1 MQVNN
6 TPIATIAKTDEK
18 IKFSLREVVVK
29 YLSYLPLFIL
39 SLVIFLGTA
48 LMYIRYKVP
57 IYRASVQMMVNT
69 STNNNQAQQDIIN
82 QAVSGVRT
90 INLENE
96 MQLIRSKKL
105 LERVV
110 INGGFNIYYA
120 KEGNIKTYDAYTASP
135 IEFVPLKIA
144 DSNRIFTI
152 RLASM
157 DDNGAQIETSKGI
170 IPYKWNDSIT
180 IQQFSFKILKKDQI
194 LSATKDPFII
204 KWLPISYTAAQL
216 QGAISVS
223 TLSSKTSVLIL
234 SIVGENRRKGEDILN
249 TLVQEIIK
257 NDVEQKQEASV
268 STINFI
274 DGRLNMVGKD
284 LGDLEGS
291 IRDFKKDG
299 RFFDVQGE
307 YLYYQ
312 GRLTKSED
320 VIESINLEINV
331 LDSIASY
338 VKNNKSV
345 NKSKIIPSTF
355 EIADATFSS
364 LVSQYNQLLVQY
376 EKTLNVTYKEN
387 NTVKEIEEQI
397 KQIKASILEAAANL
411 KSIKKDKLRTFEN
424 RFSTAL
430 GNLSGLPE
438 KEKFYQDIARQKQI
452 KEKLYLYLLQRREE
466 TAISSISTK
475 SNYKEMDGAG
485 SSSVP
490 VEPKSSQIKVF
501 ALILGILFPVAF
513 IYLIDVLNDKITTR
527 IDISTRT
534 DIPIAGEISH
544 VDNSDTLVVE
554 NSRNIVAEQFRIL
567 RSNLQ
572 FILPKLASDKQASA
586 FLVTSSISGEG
597 KSFISLNLAAV
608 LSLTYK
614 KVALLEFDLRKIKGI
629 NNKEIEDNNDRGITN
644 YLIGQSNNPE
654 TLYKT
659 LSKNPNLHVYNTG
672 PIPPNPAE
680 LIIGNRMESFFV
692 YLKANYDYIVIDS
705 APVGLVSDSFA
716 LMKYADA
723 VMYIVRQ
730 RYTFKK
736 QIEFIND
743 LRKDGK
749 LTNMAIVVNDVNLAG
764 RYGYYGYGYGYGYGY
779 MYKYGQGGYG
789 YGRYIY
795 GGKKKDPYFDANKKG
810 YFDNQVKLSWW
821 QRLFGRR

>member
-1 MQVNN
+1 MQ
-6 TPIATIAKTDEK
+6 KTNASINSLQVDEK
-18 IKFSLREVVVK
+18 VKFSLREVIVK

-57 IYRASVQMMVNT
+57 IYRASVQMMV
-69 STNNNQAQQDIIN
+69 STGSNQAQQDLIN
-82 QAVSGVRT
+82 QAVSGVRS

-96 MQLIRSKKL
+96 MQLIRSRKL

-110 INGGFNIYYA
+110 EKGGYNIYYA

-135 IEFVPLKIA
+135 IELIPLKIV
-144 DSNRIFTI
+144 DSNRVFAI
-152 RLASM
+152 RFESM
-157 DDNGAQIETSKGI
+157 DNVGGNIETSKGI
-170 IPYKWNDSIT
+170 VRYKWNDSIT
-180 IQQFSFKILKKDQI
+180 LNRFSFRIIKKDQYI
-194 LSATKDPFII
+194 AATKDPFIV
-204 KWLPISYTAAQL
+204 KWLPVSYAAAQL
-216 QGAISVS
+216 QGSISVA
-223 TLSSKTSVLIL
+223 TLSSKTSILVL
-234 SIVGENRRKGEDILN
+234 SITGENRRKGEDILN
-249 TLVQEIIK
+249 TLVAEIIES
-257 NDVEQKQEASV
+257 DVEQKQEASV

-274 DGRLNMVGKD
+274 EGRLNMVGKD
-284 LGDLEGS
+284 LGDLEGAV
-291 IRDFKKDG
+291 RDFKKDG

-307 YLYYQ
+307 YTYYQ
-312 GRLTKSED
+312 GRLLKSED
-320 VIESINLEINV
+320 IVEGLNVEIGV
-331 LDSIASY
+331 LDIISDY
-338 VKNNKSV
+338 VKNNKSF
-345 NKSKIIPSTF
+345 NKSKVIPSTF
-355 EIADATFSS
+355 EISDATFSN
-364 LVSQYNQLLVQY
+364 LINQYNQLLIQY
-376 EKTLNVTYKEN
+376 EKALNVAYKEN
-387 NTVKEIEEQI
+387 NTVEEIEEQI
-397 KQIKASILEAAANL
+397 KQIKASILEAAASL
-411 KSIKKDKLRTFEN
+411 KNIKKEKLKTFED
-424 RFSTAL
+424 RFNTAL
-430 GNLSGLPE
+430 GSLSTLPD

-452 KEKLYLYLLQRREE
+452 KEKLYLYLLQKREE

-485 SSSVP
+485 SSSLP

-501 ALILGILFPVAF
+501 ALILGLLFPIAF

-527 IDISTRT
+527 QDIATRT

-572 FILPKLASDKQASA
+572 FILPKLVSQKEAST

-608 LSLTYK
+608 LSLTDK
-614 KVALLEFDLRKIKGI
+614 KVALLEFDLRKLKGI
-629 NNKEIEDNNDRGITN
+629 NIKEIEDNNDRGITN

-680 LIIGNRMESFFV
+680 LIIGSRMESFFA

-716 LMKYADA
+716 LMEYADA

-736 QIEFIND
+736 QMDFIND
-743 LRKDGK
+743 LKKEGK

-810 YFDNQVKLSWW
+810 YFDDQVKLSWW
-821 QRLFGRR
+821 QRIFRK

>member
-1 MQVNN
+1 MQAL
-6 TPIATIAKTDEK
+6 PKDEK
-18 IKFSLREVVVK
+18 AKFSLREVIVK

-57 IYRASVQMMVNT
+57 IYRASVQMLVN
-69 STNNNQAQQDIIN
+69 SGSNQAQQDLIN
-82 QAVSGVRT
+82 QAVSGVRS

-96 MQLIRSKKL
+96 MQLIRSRKL

-110 INGGFNIYYA
+110 EKGVFNIYYA

-135 IEFVPLKIA
+135 IEFIPLNIQ
-144 DSNRIFTI
+144 DSSKVFNI
-152 RLASM
+152 RFASM
-157 DDNGAQIETSKGI
+157 DDKGGKIETTKGLI
-170 IPYKWNDSIT
+170 NYKWNDSI
-180 IQQFSFKILKKDQI
+180 QLNNFSFRIIKKDRFI
-194 LSATKDPFII
+194 TANTDPFVI
-204 KWLPISYTAAQL
+204 KWLPVKYAAAQL
-216 QGAISVS
+216 QGALSVS
-223 TLSSKTSVLIL
+223 TLSSKTSILML
-234 SIVGENRRKGEDILN
+234 SIVGENRKKGEDILN
-249 TLVQEIIK
+249 TLVGEII
-257 NDVEQKQEASV
+257 NSDVELKKETSV
-268 STINFI
+268 NTINFI

-284 LGDLEGS
+284 LGDLEGAV
-291 IRDFKKDG
+291 RDFKKDG
-299 RFFDVQGE
+299 RFFDVLGE
-307 YLYYQ
+307 YTYYQ
-312 GRLTKSED
+312 GRLLKSED
-320 VIESINLEINV
+320 IVEGLNVEIGV
-331 LDSIASY
+331 LDIISDY
-338 VKNNKSV
+338 VKNNKSF
-345 NKSKIIPSTF
+345 NKSKVIPSTF
-355 EIADATFSS
+355 EISDATFSN
-364 LVSQYNQLLVQY
+364 LIREYNQLLIQY
-376 EKTLNVTYKEN
+376 EKALNVTVREN
-387 NTVKEIEEQI
+387 NTVAEIETQI
-397 KQIKASILEAAANL
+397 TQIKASILEAAASL
-411 KSIKKDKLRTFEN
+411 KNIKKEKLKTFED
-424 RFSTAL
+424 RFNTAL
-430 GNLSGLPE
+430 GSLSTLPE

-452 KEKLYLYLLQRREE
+452 KEKLYLYLLQKREE

-475 SNYKEMDGAG
+475 SNYQEMDGAG

-490 VEPKSSQIKVF
+490 VEPKAGQIKVF
-501 ALILGILFPVAF
+501 ALILGLLFPIAF

-527 IDISTRT
+527 QDIATRT

-572 FILPKLASDKQASA
+572 FILPKNENDQLAST

-608 LSLTYK
+608 LSLTGK
-614 KVALLEFDLRKIKGI
+614 KVALLEFDLRKLKGI
-629 NNKEIEDNNDRGITN
+629 NIKEIEDNNDRGITN
-644 YLIGQSNNPE
+644 YLIGQANDPA

-680 LIIGNRMESFFV
+680 LIIGSRMESFFQ
-692 YLKANYDYIVIDS
+692 YLKTHYDYIVVDS

-716 LMKYADA
+716 LMKHVDA

-736 QIEFIND
+736 QLEFIND
-743 LRKDGK
+743 LKREGK

-810 YFDNQVKLSWW
+810 YFDDQVKMSWW
-821 QRLFGRR
+821 QRIFRK